1 MLDWDDLRS
10 FLAIARNHTLSG
22 AARELGVQQSTM
34 SRRLDALEE
43 RAGVRLLQKTPS
55 GYVLT
60 NAGEAALAHVE
71 RMEQEALA
79 VELTVAGQD
88 ERLDGV
94 VRLTTVGSLAV
105 SVLSPVLASFRARYP
120 GITLEVFTENHVL
133 SLSRREADLSL
144 WPARP
149 EGNELVARKILEI
162 PYGLYASA
170 DYLARVGSPDLRAGA
185 PGHSVIARDE
195 AGRGYP
201 EMAWLESVA
210 SLATVALRT
219 TSTGLHVA
227 AAVAGIGL
235 AVLPVTLAEREA
247 QLVALDTPGPAPQRE
262 LWLAVHEDTRR
273 TPRIRALMEALAVG
287 LKAQL

>member
-10 FLAIARNHTLSG
+10 FLAIARSGTLSG

-43 RAGVRLLQKTPS
+43 RAGVRLLQRTPS
-55 GYVLT
+55 GYRLT
-60 NAGEAALAHVE
+60 TAGEAALAHVE

-88 ERLDGV
+88 ERLEGL

-105 SVLSPVLASFRARYP
+105 NLLPPVLAAFRTRYP
-120 GITLEVFTENHVL
+120 AITLEVFTENHVL

-149 EGNELVARKILEI
+149 EGNELVARKILDI

-170 DYLARVGSPDLRAGA
+170 DYLATHGLPELRAGA
-185 PGHSVIARDE
+185 PGHSVITRDE
-195 AGRGYP
+195 SGRGYP
-201 EMAWLESVA
+201 EMVWLTSMT
-210 SLATVALRT
+210 SLATIALRT
-219 TSTGLHVA
+219 ISTGLQVA
-227 AAVAGIGL
+227 AAVAGMGI
-235 AVLPVTLAEREA
+235 AALPIALAEDTA
-247 QLVALDTPGPAPQRE
+247 LVRLATTGPEPSRE
-262 LWLAVHEDTRR
+262 LWLAVHQDTRS
-273 TPRIRALMEALAVG
+273 TPRVRALMEALASG
-287 LKAQL
+287 LKALV